1 MIAFESAPFT
11 AFHRRVALS
20 GAGGSFSDGY
30 SLGIVGIALTLAK
43 GPLGLTAWW
52 MGAVGAASLIGI
64 FLGCLVAG
72 AMSDRLGR
80 RPVFIWGML
89 VFTLFAIL
97 QYRSASMYELFFWRL
112 LLGVA
117 LGADYVS
124 CEAIVSE
131 YSPTVRRGQL
141 LSVLAIA
148 WTAGYLSSFIV
159 GYLIRGNGP
168 DAWRIVLLTCAVPSL
183 ITFLLRFNIPESPVW
198 LTCQGKFNK
207 ARDIIAQHIGPGI
220 ALPLV
225 STLASTKPGTLT
237 TLFKPPLRRNLIVG
251 CVFHTSQVIPWFALG
266 TFLPIVLAK
275 LNVGD
280 GYTGALVYN
289 ILLMLGGLMGMLVI
303 DRIPRRTFLIQGFVV
318 MAVFLAILIS
328 WRTAPAL
335 AIIPLFAAF
344 AFVMSA
350 AGILQNVYPPE
361 LFPTELRSRGIGAT
375 IACSRTGSACS
386 TFLLPVVVQEYGV
399 YVALGAC
406 MAVCIVAALVCQ
418 FWAPETLNKQ
428 LV

>member
-1 MIAFESAPFT
+1 VIAFESAPFT
-11 AFHRRVALS
+11 AFHRRVAIS

-30 SLGIVGIALTLAK
+30 SLGIVGIALALAK
-43 GPLGLTAWW
+43 GPLGLTVWW

-72 AMSDRLGR
+72 STSDRFGR

-89 VFTLFAIL
+89 AFTMFAIL
-97 QYRSASMYELFFWRL
+97 QYRSVSMYELFFWRL

-124 CEAIVSE
+124 CEAIVTE
-131 YSPTVRRGQL
+131 YSPTARRGRL

-159 GYLIRGNGP
+159 GYLVRGNGP
-168 DAWRIVLLTCAVPSL
+168 DSWRIALLTSAIPSL
-183 ITFLLRFNIPESPVW
+183 ITFLVRFNTPESPVW
-198 LTCQGKFNK
+198 LTRQGRFNE
-207 ARDIIAQHIGPGI
+207 ARDIIAKHIGPEI
-220 ALPLV
+220 ALPI
-225 STLASTKPGTLT
+225 ASTVASIKPGTMTAL
-237 TLFKPPLRRNLIVG
+237 LRPPLRRNLIVG
-251 CVFHTSQVIPWFALG
+251 CVFHTAQVIPWFALG

-280 GYTGALVYN
+280 GYTGALIYN

-335 AIIPLFAAF
+335 ATVPLFASF

-350 AGILQNVYPPE
+350 AGILQIVYPPE

-375 IACSRTGSACS
+375 IACSRIGSACS

-406 MAVCIVAALVCQ
+406 MVVCIVAALVCQ